1 MKRREFITLLG
12 GAATAWPLSAPAQQ
26 TNKIHRIGYLSL
38 GSLAAEATRFDAFR
52 AGLAALGYVEGRN
65 LSIEARWLDGAKYD
79 QLAKLVAEL
88 VELNVDVIV
97 AYATPGVSAA
107 KRATTTI
114 PIVFASL
121 GNPVALGIVASLA
134 RPGGNITG
142 NSYFTPELAAKRL
155 ELLKE
160 AMPGLAKTA
169 LLFNPANASADS
181 VLSAMRQT
189 AQVLKIELTSFP
201 AREAADLEGAV
212 AAMAENQIG
221 GFVLTE
227 DPMLIYNSDVI
238 AALAIKHRLASCGF
252 PEYVKVGGFAAYG
265 IDFPELWRHA
275 ATFVDKIL
283 KGAKPADL
291 PVEQATKFL
300 TTLNMKTAKAIGIE
314 VSASMLTR
322 ADQVIE

>member
-12 GAATAWPLSAPAQQ
+12 GAAIAWPLSAPAQQ

-38 GSLAAEATRFDAFR
+38 GSPAAEATRFDAFR
-52 AGLAALGYVEGRN
+52 AGLAALGYAEGRN

-88 VELNVDVIV
+88 VALNVDVIV

-107 KRATTTI
+107 KRATATI
-114 PIVFASL
+114 PIVFTSL

-160 AMPGLAKTA
+160 AMPGLVKAA

-189 AQVLKIELTSFP
+189 AQALKVELSSFA

-252 PEYVKVGGFAAYG
+252 PEYVKAGGFAAYG

-283 KGAKPADL
+283 RGAKPADL

-300 TTLNMKTAKAIGIE
+300 TTLNAKTAKAIRIE
-314 VSASMLTR
+314 VPASILTR
-322 ADQVIE
+322 ADEIIE

>member
-1 MKRREFITLLG
+1 MRRREFIMLLG
-12 GAATAWPLSAPAQQ
+12 GLTTGWPLSADAQQ
-26 TNKIHRIGYLSL
+26 ASKIFRIGYLSL
-38 GSLAAEATRFDAFR
+38 GSPAAEATRFDAFR
-52 AGLAALGYVEGRN
+52 AGLAALGYVEGKN

-79 QLAKLVAEL
+79 QLAKLAAEL
-88 VELNVDVIV
+88 VELNVDVMV
-97 AYATPGVSAA
+97 TYATPGVSAA
-107 KRATTTI
+107 KRATATI

-121 GNPVALGIVASLA
+121 GNPVALGIVTSLA

-142 NSYFTPELAAKRL
+142 NSYFTPELAVKRL

-160 AMPGLAKTA
+160 AMPGLAKVA
-169 LLFNPANASADS
+169 LLFNPANASAEA

-189 AQVLKIELTSFP
+189 AQALKIELASFA
-201 AREAADLEGAV
+201 AREAVDLESAV
-212 AAMAENQIG
+212 AAMATSQIG

-227 DPMLIYNSDVI
+227 DPMLIYNADVI
-238 AALAIKHRLASCGF
+238 AALAVKHRLASCGF
-252 PEYVKVGGFAAYG
+252 PEYVQAGGFAAYG

-300 TTLNMKTAKAIGIE
+300 TTLNMKTAKAIGI
-314 VSASMLTR
+314 SIPASMLPR
-322 ADQVIE
+322 ADEVIE

>member
-12 GAATAWPLSAPAQQ
+12 GAATVWPLSAPAQQ
-26 TNKIHRIGYLSL
+26 ANKIHRIGYLSL
-38 GSLAAEATRFDAFR
+38 GSPAAEATRFDAFR

-65 LSIEARWLDGAKYD
+65 LNIEARWLDGAKYD

-88 VELNVDVIV
+88 VAQNVDVIV

-142 NSYFTPELAAKRL
+142 NSYFTPELAVKRL

-160 AMPGLAKTA
+160 AMPGLAKAA

-189 AQVLKIELTSFP
+189 AQALKIELSSFP
-201 AREAADLEGAV
+201 AREAVDLKGAI

-238 AALAIKHRLASCGF
+238 AALAIKHRLPSCGF
-252 PEYVKVGGFAAYG
+252 PEYVQAGGFAAYG

-300 TTLNMKTAKAIGIE
+300 TTLNAKTAKAIGIE
-314 VSASMLTR
+314 VPASMLTR

>member
-1 MKRREFITLLG
+1 MQRREFLMLLG
-12 GAATAWPLSAPAQQ
+12 GLATGCPLAAHAQQ
-26 TNKIHRIGYLSL
+26 ASKIHRIGYLSL
-38 GSLAAEATRFDAFR
+38 GSPTAEATRFDAFR
-52 AGLAALGYVEGRN
+52 AGLAALGYVEGKN
-65 LSIEARWLDGAKYD
+65 LGIEARWLDGAKYD
-79 QLAKLVAEL
+79 QLAKLAAEL

-160 AMPGLAKTA
+160 TVPGLAKAA

-181 VLSAMRQT
+181 VLSTMWQT
-189 AQVLKIELTSFP
+189 AQALKVELSSFA

-212 AAMAENQIG
+212 AAMAADRIG

-227 DPMLIYNSDVI
+227 DPMLIYNSEII
-238 AALAIKHRLASCGF
+238 AGLAIRLASCGF
-252 PEYVKVGGFAAYG
+252 PEYVKAGGFAAYG

-300 TTLNMKTAKAIGIE
+300 TTLNVKTAKAIGIE
-314 VSASMLTR
+314 IPASMLPR
-322 ADQVIE
+322 ADEVVE